1 MLPSRSWREYPHT
14 YRLEAARCA
23 QCGKSFFPPRLVC
36 SKCRSRKFERFNMKG
51 TGKVMTHTVIRTP
64 SDEFSGQAPF
74 VVGIVEMDEG
84 PRLTTQIVDLSLEE
98 VKIGMPVK
106 LEFRRLLSD
115 GEAGVIQYGHKA
127 VPIRQ

>member
-14 YRLEAARCA
+14 YRLEAARCV
-23 QCGKSFFPPRLVC
+23 QCGKAFFPPRLVC

-84 PRLTTQIVDLSLEE
+84 V
-98 VKIGMPVK
+98 
-106 LEFRRLLSD
+106 RLLSEVVD
-115 GEAGVIQYGHKA
+115 VAPRDLEIDMEVSIYYEDVTDEVTLPKFKR
-127 VPIRQ
+127 V